1 MGDIPRT
8 IAEDELKKQEIIVP
22 QGYVPLGDDVF
33 PYDENKILKV
43 IPNPTNG
50 KWKIDFVAK
59 ESCLSVLTLY
69 DSNGNV
75 VFSKD
80 IQVKV
85 GENSMDLS
93 CDDCENGVYT
103 IIVKGEKINLS
114 QKVNIVKN
122 I

>member
-1 MGDIPRT
+1 MGDIPRM
-8 IAEDELKKQEIIVP
+8 IDESKSLEESIVVP
-22 QGYVPLGDDVF
+22 QGYVPLGDEVVF
-33 PYDENKILKV
+33 FEEKEVLKV

-50 KWKIDFVAK
+50 KWKIDFVAE

-69 DSNGNV
+69 DSNGNI

-93 CDDCENGVYT
+93 CDDCENGIYT
-103 IIVKGEKINLS
+103 IVIKGEKFNLS
-114 QKVNIVKN
+114 QKVNIVKS